1 MKKSGIRTAALS
13 VAAASALILATT
25 PRAGAVSIT
34 VENAETGQNQDVSV
48 DVTLQTMGSEVA
60 GTQNDLVYPPD
71 SEIGVVA
78 DNDGNPTCA
87 VNPAINKNGTAFS
100 FQPPNCNDAGTCT
113 GVRALVLSLS
123 NVNPIADGSKL
134 YDCLFSVGASP
145 PNTYEVDTV
154 NNGASDP
161 DGNALETTGVTG
173 IITVQGVDVATI
185 VVGSS
190 TVGPSTEGSF
200 DVSLESDVEV
210 AGTQNDIAFESGAAI
225 QADQDGNPMCAVN
238 PAINKNGTAFSFQP
252 PGCDVGSTCTGIRS
266 LVLSLSNVNPIPDGS
281 KLYDCA
287 VATGAEEGT
296 FPLVCSNEGASD
308 PAGGALQTGCTD
320 GAVTVE
326 QVVSPTDTPPVEVT
340 NTPTATPTEGGNT
353 PTRTRTGI
361 IPPINECD
369 DGCAITAPADAN
381 AGWLLVLPAAM
392 LLWLRRRAR

>member
-13 VAAASALILATT
+13 VAAASALILAAT
-25 PRAGAVSIT
+25 PKAGAVSIT
-34 VENAETGQNQDVSV
+34 VVNAETGTGQDVSV

-60 GTQNDLVYPPD
+60 GTQNDLVYPPGG
-71 SEIGVVA
+71 EIGVVA

-100 FQPPNCNDAGTCT
+100 FQPPGCNDDDTCT

-123 NVNPIADGSKL
+123 NVNPIPDGSKL
-134 YDCLFSVGASP
+134 YDCLFSVGTSP
-145 PNTYEVDTV
+145 AGSYEVDTV

-173 IITVQGVDVATI
+173 IIEVAGVPVATI
-185 VVGSS
+185 EVGS
-190 TVGPSTEGSF
+190 TTAPPSSEGSF
-200 DVSLESDVEV
+200 DVSLITGVEV
-210 AGTQNDIAFESGAAI
+210 AGTQNDIGFMAGAAI

-252 PGCDVGSTCTGIRS
+252 PGCDVGTSCTGIRS

-287 VATGAEEGT
+287 VATGAATGT
-296 FPLVCSNEGASD
+296 FPLACSNEGASD
-308 PAGGALQTGCTD
+308 PAGGALDTDCTD
-320 GAVTVE
+320 GE
-326 QVVSPTDTPPVEVT
+326 VVVQQMESPTDTPIVVVT
-340 NTPTATPTEGGNT
+340 DTPTPTPTEGGAT
-353 PTRTRTGI
+353 PTRTRTSGV
-361 IPPINECD
+361 IPVNECD